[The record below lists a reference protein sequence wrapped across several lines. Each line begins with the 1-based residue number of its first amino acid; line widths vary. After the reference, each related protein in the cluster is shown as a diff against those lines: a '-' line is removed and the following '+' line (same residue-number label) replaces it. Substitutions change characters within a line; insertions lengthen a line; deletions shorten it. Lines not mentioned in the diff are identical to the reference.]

1 MVLRLE
7 PFVEWS
13 LSKWIYQS
21 LYFVISL
28 LFHHMNYRSF
38 CGILLKFFLFLFLSF
53 KIPSLFIFEFF
64 HSLHH
69 HQNYDQNL
77 LTCLAFFSCK
87 DFVAA
92 SGGSYILGF
101 FDPIYKNNLFFLPKL
116 NTICTIYIYI
126 YIYIYYTYGLFLLIW
141 TYFNDVNGGRNILIN
156 SQQLN

>member
-28 LFHHMNYRSF
+28 LFHHMNYRTF

-53 KIPSLFIFEFF
+53 KIPSLFIFGFF
-64 HSLHH
+64 HSLHHH

-87 DFVAA
+87 DFVVA

-101 FDPIYKNNLFFLPKL
+101 FDPIYKNNLFFLSSKTQHHL
-116 NTICTIYIYI
+116 HKIYIYI
-126 YIYIYYTYGLFLLIW
+126 YIYIY
-141 TYFNDVNGGRNILIN
+141 NI
-156 SQQLN
+156 